1 MNRLTPHRG
10 IEASAVHFDTV
21 NAVWAGKLH
30 LARDNVE
37 FRTNNES
44 RLQTT
49 FEQTVDHYLETCAAM
64 GRQPG

>member
-1 MNRLTPHRG
+1 
-10 IEASAVHFDTV
+10 
-21 NAVWAGKLH
+21 H

-64 GRQPG
+64 GRPPG